1 MARTVGKL
9 TALAVAKEKR
19 AGVYGDGGGLYLKV
33 STAGVKS
40 WAFRFRDGGRL
51 REMGLGPV
59 HTVTLA
65 DARRKAIECRQ
76 GRLDGRNPLDDRRAA
91 IAAAKVEAAKATT
104 FRACAEAYI
113 ASHAAGWK
121 NPKHAAQWPSTLAD
135 YVYPIFGELPVL
147 EIDTALV
154 MRVLDPLWRQ
164 KTETANRLRG
174 RIEAVLDWAK
184 TRGLRDGENP
194 ARWRGHLENL
204 LPRKSKIAPIVHHAA
219 MAYAEVPTFVAKLRE
234 VEGNAARALEFT
246 ILTGV
251 RTSEALNAVW
261 AEFDQTAGVWTIPA
275 ARMKAAREHRV
286 PLSDRALEVLTAMA
300 AQRSGDFVFP
310 GRRGGRPLS
319 NMTFLMLLRRMKL
332 GVTAHGFRSSFRD
345 WAGERTNFPREIA
358 EAALAHSIG
367 DDVEAAYRRGD
378 ALEKRRR
385 LMGAWTAFCGTPPAE
400 RGVVTPLRRAPAQ

>member
-1 MARTVGKL
+1 MPAR
-9 TALAVAKEKR
+9 
-19 AGVYGDGGGLYLKV
+19 
-33 STAGVKS
+33 S
-40 WAFRFRDGGRL
+40 
-51 REMGLGPV
+51 
-59 HTVTLA
+59 
-65 DARRKAIECRQ
+65 ARRPK
-76 GRLDGRNPLDDRRAA
+76 PLDDRRAA

-121 NPKHAAQWPSTLAD
+121 NPKHAAQWPSTLAA
-135 YVYPIFGELPVL
+135 YANPIFGELPVL

-164 KTETANRLRG
+164 KTETANCLRG

-251 RTSEALNAVW
+251 RT
-261 AEFDQTAGVWTIPA
+261 
-275 ARMKAAREHRV
+275 
-286 PLSDRALEVLTAMA
+286 
-300 AQRSGDFVFP
+300 
-310 GRRGGRPLS
+310 
-319 NMTFLMLLRRMKL
+319 
-332 GVTAHGFRSSFRD
+332 FRS
-345 WAGERTNFPREIA
+345 PQ
-358 EAALAHSIG
+358 
-367 DDVEAAYRRGD
+367 
-378 ALEKRRR
+378 RR
-385 LMGAWTAFCGTPPAE
+385 LG
-400 RGVVTPLRRAPAQ
+400 